1 MALGNTDIT
10 VTDVSN
16 ILGANT
22 TDIGSLCKNSKINQW
37 SKWKPIRCNNTTL
50 TDAIL
55 EDNNWGIALIT
66 ANTPAQL
73 LSLVQ
78 NNNGAGYVYNKP
90 NILYRLGDFRNYE
103 HLAKCPINQ
112 YFSDG
117 DSVDIGNVGN
127 SYSVALIT
135 VENFLTE
142 NTISKGDLYGDMNR
156 GVYLTDGTTSVWS
169 TTTIPFGKSLWQKF
183 KGVNGVKALEFMTNI
198 PANTDSTE
206 YITQTTDIFTAIP
219 YPLHTINIT
228 GSTPAGSDDVFVSG
242 TFSFTDNTYKAIEYS
257 FYFSSMGSTYVGG
270 TLKNVYINLYAD
282 AACTDIIAT
291 KKLEDSIT
299 VGTEATST
307 TYIGTFS
314 NRLNEDGSY
323 SRMAYIGI
331 WWNNQQQY
339 TKVPIA
345 QHNNNDV
352 IV

>member
-1 MALGNTDIT
+1 M
-10 VTDVSN
+10 
-16 ILGANT
+16 
-22 TDIGSLCKNSKINQW
+22 
-37 SKWKPIRCNNTTL
+37 
-50 TDAIL
+50 
-55 EDNNWGIALIT
+55 
-66 ANTPAQL
+66 
-73 LSLVQ
+73 
-78 NNNGAGYVYNKP
+78 
-90 NILYRLGDFRNYE
+90 
-103 HLAKCPINQ
+103 
-112 YFSDG
+112 
-117 DSVDIGNVGN
+117 
-127 SYSVALIT
+127 
-135 VENFLTE
+135 
-142 NTISKGDLYGDMNR
+142 
-156 GVYLTDGTTSVWS
+156 
-169 TTTIPFGKSLWQKF
+169 
-183 KGVNGVKALEFMTNI
+183 KALEFMTNI

-323 SRMAYIGI
+323 SRMVYIGI